1 MAGAT
6 RRSGYR
12 RAAIA
17 VLVAVALVASA
28 TGVAAAQ
35 ETRAGGSVVVGAGE
49 TVDGIQAFGGTVV
62 VRGTVD
68 GDLQALSG
76 SVVIERGGR
85 VTGDVQATTG
95 SVTVLGT
102 VGGSLEAAAGSVSIG
117 EGGTIGGDVR
127 VAAGELSIAGSVD
140 GSVEAGV
147 DSLRLFS
154 TASVAGDLRYSRDAD
169 FDREDGATVGGSV
182 TAVRGLSPDVG
193 FGGFSLP
200 DPGPLNVVFGIYWAI
215 VTLLLGAI
223 LLLAFPRF
231 TADLAGEVS
240 TNPLRSGGVGLAGL
254 IGIPIALVLIAITIV
269 GIPLTLLGFMA
280 WGLAVFVSIPL
291 GEYAVG
297 SWALSYTDVENRW
310 VALLVGVVGVA
321 ALSRVPLVGWLVELV
336 VFLLGFGA
344 LLWLLYRGF
353 RHSRGD
359 EEPVGPS
366 DRGTDSDAGPTAS
379 S

>member
-1 MAGAT
+1 MTGIT
-6 RRSGYR
+6 RGSRYR
-12 RAAIA
+12 RAVVA

-35 ETRAGGSVVVGAGE
+35 ETRAGGSVVVDEGE
-49 TVDGIQAFGGTVV
+49 TVDGVQAIGGTVV

-68 GDLQALSG
+68 GNLQALSG
-76 SVVIERGGR
+76 SVVIEQGGR
-85 VTGDVQATTG
+85 VTGDVQATAG

-102 VGGSLEAAAGSVSIG
+102 VDGSLEASAGSVSIG
-117 EGGTIGGDVR
+117 EPAAIDGDVR
-127 VAAGELSIAGSVD
+127 VATGDLRIAGTIN

-147 DSLRLFS
+147 DNLRLAS
-154 TASVAGDLRYSRDAD
+154 TATIAGDLRYSRTAD
-169 FDREDGATVGGSV
+169 FSREDGATVGGEV

-200 DPGPLNVVFGIYWAI
+200 DPGPLNVVFGIYWGL
-215 VTLLLGAI
+215 VTLLLGGI
-223 LLLAFPRF
+223 LLAAFPRF
-231 TADLAGEVS
+231 TSDLAGEVS
-240 TNPLRSGGVGLAGL
+240 TNPLRAGGVGLVGL

-269 GIPLTLLGFMA
+269 GIPLTFLGFMA
-280 WGLAVFVSIPL
+280 LGLAIFVSVPL

-297 SWALSYTDVENRW
+297 SWALSYTDVDNRW
-310 VALLVGVVGVA
+310 LALLVGVVGVA
-321 ALSRVPLVGWLVELV
+321 ALSRIPVVGWLVELV

-353 RHSRGD
+353 RRNRGD
-359 EEPVGPS
+359 EGTPEAADPS
-366 DRGTDSDAGPTAS
+366 PDADTGALAS